1 MIKILE
7 DYFVL
12 ETSNTSYIFGIDEV
26 KHLVH
31 YYYGKKIDIDD
42 NSINNL
48 KSRREFAIGNGIS
61 YSEDKQNIT
70 MESQLLEVSFLGKGD
85 LRNPLIDL
93 TFEDGSS
100 SSDFV
105 FSNAKTRI
113 HTKMKTLPTSY
124 DEENKIEELV
134 ISLKDEIHQIE
145 LNIIYTPFEKE
156 NVITRRMEIINHSDK
171 EVVINKA
178 MSLQLDMIN
187 KDFDFIS
194 FHGSWIREMKKYV
207 QPCVI
212 GTILSESI
220 CGVSS
225 SRSNPFVML
234 ASKNAN
240 EEYGE
245 VYAFNLVYSGNHLES
260 VETDTYSH
268 IRLLSGIHP
277 YTFKYVLNKDEI
289 FETPEGVMTY
299 SSNGFRTMS
308 HNMHNFVSKHIIKGE
323 WRDVPRPILNNSWEA
338 AYFKFDQAKIIQM
351 AKKASKAGIE
361 LFVLD
366 DGWFGDR
373 NDDTKAL
380 GDWSDNKKKLPQGLK
395 GLSKK
400 INDLGMDFGIWVEP
414 EMISENSLL
423 YKKHPEWVIKNPN
436 APQSLGRHQMILD
449 LSQDEVVDYLI
460 DVLSDI
466 FKRSNCKYV
475 KWDMNRIF
483 SDYFSQKL
491 DGKHMKEL
499 SHRYYIGFYRLMEE
513 LTSRFPYILFEGC
526 ASGGNRFDLG
536 ILSYF
541 PQIWASDNSDARGR
555 MEIQEGYSYGY
566 PLSTLGCHVSD
577 IPNHQ
582 TLRKC
587 SLYTRYNV
595 AFFGNLGY
603 EFNFNE
609 ISKED
614 YKEAV
619 RQIEEYKNYRKY
631 LFNGDFYRIKSDDGY
646 YHFEVVSKDKK
657 HAAYLFFQTTNKS
670 ISEELYLDF
679 KGLSNDTQYSI
690 HSIDY
695 HHNIMEFGGLVNQ
708 ISPIHIKN
716 GSGLHKLLSKFI
728 KMNER
733 GENIVS
739 SGSLLNNSLL
749 PVSNAFVGTGFNDK
763 TRLMFDNDSRLYL
776 VDYINEKEEI

>member
-1 MIKILE
+1 MIKIFD

-12 ETSNTSYIFGIDEV
+12 ETENTSYIFGVDEA
-26 KHLVH
+26 KHLIH
-31 YYYGKKIDIDD
+31 YYYGKKIELKDNEID
-42 NSINNL
+42 NL
-48 KSRREFAIGNGIS
+48 KSRREFAVGNGIS
-61 YSEDKQNIT
+61 YSEDKHKIT

-85 LRNPLIDL
+85 IRNPLIDL
-93 TFEDGSS
+93 TYEDGSS
-100 SSDFV
+100 TSDFTFV
-105 FSNAKTRI
+105 KAETRT

-124 DEENKIEELV
+124 DDKYKIEELV
-134 ISLKDEIHQIE
+134 VSLIDEIHEVKIKV
-145 LNIIYTPFEKE
+145 IYTPFYNE
-156 NVITRRMEIINHSDK
+156 NVITRRLEIISRSDK
-171 EVVINKA
+171 EIIVNKA
-178 MSLQLDMIN
+178 MSLQLDMVN

-194 FHGSWIREMKKYV
+194 FHGSWIREMQKYV
-207 QPCVI
+207 QPCII
-212 GTILSESI
+212 GTISSESI

-240 EEYGE
+240 ETYGE

-268 IRLLSGIHP
+268 IRFLTGIHP
-277 YTFKYVLNKDEI
+277 YTFKYILNKGDV
-289 FETPEGVMTY
+289 FETPEAIMTY
-299 SSNGFRTMS
+299 SSNGFTTMS
-308 HNMHNFVSKHIIKGE
+308 HNMHNFVSKHIVRGE

-338 AYFKFDQAKIIQM
+338 AYFKFDQAKLLQM
-351 AKKASKAGIE
+351 ARKASKAGIE

-366 DGWFGDR
+366 DGWFGER

-380 GDWSDNKKKLPQGLK
+380 GDWYDNKKKLPQGLK

-400 INDLGMDFGIWVEP
+400 INNLGMDFGIWVEP
-414 EMISENSLL
+414 EMISENSKL
-423 YKKHPEWVIKNPN
+423 YRDHPDWVIKNPN
-436 APQSLGRHQMILD
+436 TTQSLGRHQMILD
-449 LSQDEVVDYLI
+449 LSQDEVVNYLI
-460 DVLSDI
+460 DVFSDV
-466 FKRSNCKYV
+466 FTRSNCKYV

-491 DGKHMKEL
+491 DKKHMKEL
-499 SHRYYIGFYRLMEE
+499 SHRYYIGFYRLMEV
-513 LTSRFPYILFEGC
+513 LTSRFPHILFEGC
-526 ASGGNRFDLG
+526 SSGGNRFDLG

-541 PQIWASDNSDARGR
+541 PQIWASDNSDARAR
-555 MEIQEGYSYGY
+555 MDIQQGYSYGY

-582 TLRKC
+582 TLRNC
-587 SLYTRYNV
+587 SLTTRYNV

-603 EFNFNE
+603 EFNLNE

-614 YKEAV
+614 YKEVV
-619 RQIEEYKNYRKY
+619 RQIEEYKKYRNY
-631 LFNGDFYRIKSDDGY
+631 LFNGDFYRISSKDGY

-657 HAAYLFFQTTNKS
+657 HAAYLYFQTTNKS
-670 ISEELYLDF
+670 INDEMFLDF
-679 KGLSNDTQYSI
+679 KGLSNEMEYVI
-690 HSIDY
+690 HSLDY
-695 HHNIMEFGGLVNQ
+695 HHNILDFGGLVNQ

-728 KMNER
+728 KMNEK
-733 GENIVS
+733 GEHIFS

-749 PVSNAFVGTGFNDK
+749 PVYNAFVGTGFNEK

-776 VDYINEKEEI
+776 VDSKE